1 MKKNILY
8 WGLCLILGT
17 ATLTSC
23 NTDAEGAL
31 YSEGTGVSFA
41 STSMS
46 QEVSASNEGKI
57 LVPVYRSNTA
67 NNAEVQITIDENTV
81 AENIFTLASSSVK
94 FNEGENVAYAELNFD
109 LNSLGATTTY
119 NITLTIQDASQ
130 VSISGENSIKVV
142 VKRQLT
148 WTSFGT
154 GVYYSEFFGESWP
167 QTIEKAVEGNIYRL
181 TDCYFKGYPIIFSL
195 SEDGQKLVAW
205 DIQATGYTNS
215 TYGMVYFAAK
225 DMIREDNVLNF
236 PMQGVVSYN
245 GGWGLLYDGF
255 TETLELPAE

>member
-31 YSEGTGVSFA
+31 YSEGVGVSFA

-57 LVPVYRSNTA
+57 LVPIHRTNIT
-67 NNAEVQITIDENTV
+67 NNAEVEITIDENTIT
-81 AENIFTLASSSVK
+81 ENIFTLASSSIK
-94 FNEGENVAYAELNFD
+94 FNEGENISYVELNFD
-109 LNSLGATTTY
+109 LNSLGATTVY
-119 NITLTIQDASQ
+119 NIILTVQNPEQ
-130 VSISGENSIKVV
+130 VSVSGEGSIKVI

-148 WTSFGT
+148 WNSFGT
-154 GVYYSEFFGESWP
+154 GVFTSEFFGESWP
-167 QTIEKAVEGNIYRL
+167 QAIEKAAEGNIFRL
-181 TDCYFKGYPIIFSL
+181 IDCYYEGYPIVFSL
-195 SEDGQKLVAW
+195 TDDGTELVAW
-205 DIQATGYTNS
+205 DIQAMGMTNS
-215 TYGMVYFAAK
+215 TYGMVYFAAAG
-225 DMIREDNVLNF
+225 MTREGNILKF
-236 PMQGVVSYN
+236 PMQGVVEYN